1 MWTKFSHRIIRYRIV
16 LVALIGVITVFMGYH
31 ARKIEMSYD
40 LATVVPPDDPD
51 MIKLQ
56 EFRSLFGEDGNI
68 LAIAVKDSTVF
79 EQENF
84 RRFKYMTEEIN
95 KIKGVKQVISLPNL
109 VRLKK
114 NTVEKKFEA
123 EPIFTDIPEDQD
135 LLDSMLQVAFD
146 QKFYS
151 GQLINEQ
158 NGAILTLVTI
168 DKDVLNSAKRIQLT
182 QDIQQVGQ
190 LFEEHTGIT
199 LRYAGLPFVR
209 SVVAGKVK
217 NEMLMFI
224 LLSVGITGLIM
235 LIFFRSWS
243 AVIFPISIIAV
254 VVVWVIGSL
263 VLLGFKIT
271 LLTGVIP
278 SIIVIIGIPNSIYLL
293 NKYHQEFG
301 AHGNKI
307 WAISRV
313 TRKIGFVTLI
323 TNLTTAIGFLV
334 LGFTDIVVLKEFGLV
349 AGLNIMATFLVSII
363 LLPAVF
369 YWMPSPKKRHLK
381 HLRLKP
387 VDKVLTVID
396 LLVHRHKYRVF
407 VVTISL
413 VVISVIGIL
422 QVQTLAFMVDDI
434 PEDSQIKKDLKFLEE
449 NFSGVMPLELVVD
462 TGKKRGVTQIATL
475 QKVNELEEYLGSH
488 RDISRPV
495 SIVSFVK
502 ASRQAYYSNK
512 PVYYD
517 LPTRQERAFIL
528 RYLRSAGDNS
538 NLMNSFV
545 DTTGQKLRISLKV
558 ADIGSIKMDS
568 LIHTVIEPEMNE
580 ILDESGI
587 TASITGTTPIFIK
600 GNKFLV
606 ENLQVS
612 FILAFVIISIIM
624 ALLFANLRMIIIS
637 LIPNIIPLMMT
648 GAIMGFFGIPLK
660 PSTAIVFSIAFGI
673 SVDYSIHFLAKYRQE
688 LFANNFFVPLG
699 VSKSIREIGSSM
711 MYTSVVLYA
720 GFIIF
725 AASDF
730 GGTVAL
736 GILTST
742 TLLIAMITNL
752 VVLPSLLLAFDTGKR
767 RENVHPLIEHYDEFY
782 VEEEDEEIDIQ
793 RIRVETR
800 S

>member
-1 MWTKFSHRIIRYRIV
+1 
-16 LVALIGVITVFMGYH
+16 
-31 ARKIEMSYD
+31 
-40 LATVVPPDDPD
+40 
-51 MIKLQ
+51 
-56 EFRSLFGEDGNI
+56 
-68 LAIAVKDSTVF
+68 
-79 EQENF
+79 
-84 RRFKYMTEEIN
+84 
-95 KIKGVKQVISLPNL
+95 
-109 VRLKK
+109 
-114 NTVEKKFEA
+114 
-123 EPIFTDIPEDQD
+123 
-135 LLDSMLQVAFD
+135 
-146 QKFYS
+146 
-151 GQLINEQ
+151 
-158 NGAILTLVTI
+158 
-168 DKDVLNSAKRIQLT
+168 
-182 QDIQQVGQ
+182 
-190 LFEEHTGIT
+190 
-199 LRYAGLPFVR
+199 
-209 SVVAGKVK
+209 
-217 NEMLMFI
+217 
-224 LLSVGITGLIM
+224 
-235 LIFFRSWS
+235 
-243 AVIFPISIIAV
+243 
-254 VVVWVIGSL
+254 
-263 VLLGFKIT
+263 
-271 LLTGVIP
+271 
-278 SIIVIIGIPNSIYLL
+278 
-293 NKYHQEFG
+293 
-301 AHGNKI
+301 
-307 WAISRV
+307 
-313 TRKIGFVTLI
+313 
-323 TNLTTAIGFLV
+323 
-334 LGFTDIVVLKEFGLV
+334 
-349 AGLNIMATFLVSII
+349 
-363 LLPAVF
+363 
-369 YWMPSPKKRHLK
+369 MPR
-381 HLRLKP
+381 
-387 VDKVLTVID
+387 
-396 LLVHRHKYRVF
+396 
-407 VVTISL
+407 
-413 VVISVIGIL
+413 
-422 QVQTLAFMVDDI
+422 
-434 PEDSQIKKDLKFLEE
+434 
-449 NFSGVMPLELVVD
+449 ELVVD

-568 LIHTVIEPEMNE
+568 LINTVIEPEMNE

-624 ALLFANLRMIIIS
+624 ALLFANVRMIIIS

-720 GFIIF
+720 GFIVF